1 MFARIPVK
9 QIAFG
14 AGIPVDLVVLKFE
27 EVRNRM
33 PPQHWSHNRKHFY
46 KYMTADTA
54 KTVLQN
60 GTLRWSS
67 PCLFN
72 DPFDV
77 QFDLHI
83 EYDRDKVAEKVM
95 RIILDGYSGRVPI
108 VAGNALGELLTIMR
122 ERMPGKISD
131 AELRKTL
138 TPGIFEGMK
147 SQDARLPQ
155 THEEIRAVIKNFKLL
170 CFSEVFDNI
179 LMWAH
184 YSQNHTGVV
193 LELSCIEKLDSAW
206 GAARPVK
213 YMDTMPLLVDEER
226 LVKLMSGE
234 GKIGEVEILDNSIFV
249 KAADWAYEREW
260 RIAGGRDQTK
270 KTEDLPFCA
279 EEITAVYLG
288 CRISDLKAAEI
299 RDIVEKNYPHA
310 SLHAARKS
318 ARRFALEFT
327 KER

>member
-1 MFARIPVK
+1 VYHV
-9 QIAFG
+9 G
-14 AGIPVDLVVLKFE
+14 GE
-27 EVRNRM
+27 NRM
-33 PPQHWSHNRKHFY
+33 PPKHWSHDRKHFY
-46 KYMTADTA
+46 KYMTAETA

-67 PCLFN
+67 PSLFN

-83 EYDRDKVAEKVM
+83 EYDHDRVAERAMQIV
-95 RIILDGYSGRVPI
+95 LDGYAGRAPI
-108 VAGNALGELLTIMR
+108 VAGNLHGVLLSIMR
-122 ERMPGKISD
+122 ERMPGAISE

-138 TPGIFEGMK
+138 TPGIYEGMEK
-147 SQDARLPQ
+147 AKARLPQ
-155 THEEIRAVIKNFKLL
+155 VHNEIRAVIAGFKLL

-213 YMDTMPLLVDEER
+213 YMDRMPLLYDEER
-226 LVKLMSGE
+226 MVRLMSGE
-234 GKIGEVEILDNSIFV
+234 GKIGEDEILENSVFV

-260 RIAGGRDQTK
+260 RIAGGRDKTK
-270 KTEDLPFCA
+270 NTEDIPFYA
-279 EEITAVYLG
+279 EEITAIFFG
-288 CRISDLKAAEI
+288 CRSSEANAAEI
-299 RDIVEKNYPHA
+299 REIVDKKYPHA
-310 SLHAARKS
+310 SVHAGKKS
-318 ARRFALEFT
+318 ERRFALEFT
-327 KER
+327 KEK